1 MRKQWYQV
9 LYEHFEAYD
18 QEPYTQNT
26 PAEVDFLESVIGEDT
41 WGKILDV
48 GCGTGRHALELT
60 RRGYPVTGLDLSPGL
75 LAQAVRKAELEH
87 LEVEFIQGDAR
98 KMNFR
103 EQFQTVIMLC
113 EGGFSLME
121 TDEMDRMILRNIFR
135 ALKPGGQLI
144 FTAPNAVTMLTDLE
158 NNPGFDPLTLRE
170 RFTLE
175 TENGLGETIEL
186 QCTQRYYTVAELRWV
201 LRSLG
206 FRQVEYFAVTGDG
219 YTREETLNRDQFEIG
234 LTARKPANHT

>member
-1 MRKQWYQV
+1 MRKQWYQA
-9 LYEHFEAYD
+9 LYEHFDAYD

-26 PAEVDFLESVIGEDT
+26 PAEVDFLESVIGEVT
-41 WGKILDV
+41 WGRILDV

-60 RRGYPVTGLDLSPGL
+60 RRGYQVTGLDLSPGL
-75 LAQAVRKAELEH
+75 LEQAVRKAEREH
-87 LEVEFIQGDAR
+87 LDVEFIQGDAR
-98 KMNFR
+98 KMNFV

-121 TDEMDRMILRNIFR
+121 SDEMDRMILRSTFR

-144 FTAPNAVTMLTDLE
+144 FTAPNAVAMLSDLGSH
-158 NNPGFDPLTLRE
+158 PGFDPLTLRE

-175 TENGLGETIEL
+175 TENQLGDTIEL

-201 LRSLG
+201 LRTLG
-206 FRQVEYFAVTGDG
+206 FRQVAYFAVTAAG
-219 YTREETLNRDQFEIG
+219 YSREQVLTSEQFEIG
-234 LTARKPANHT
+234 LTAVKPR